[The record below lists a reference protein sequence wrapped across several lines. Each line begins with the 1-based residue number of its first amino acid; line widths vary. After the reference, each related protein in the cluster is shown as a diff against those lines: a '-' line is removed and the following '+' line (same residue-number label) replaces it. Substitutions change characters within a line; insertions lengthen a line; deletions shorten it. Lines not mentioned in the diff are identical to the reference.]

1 MDLNQLKPDSPFDF
15 DQGRLRPKP
24 APNAGPPSFAFRPQ
38 RQPMFWAAL
47 AYALGIVA
55 GNYAWRPASW
65 WIVACVAF
73 VCASAFFL
81 QRRTSCGHTS
91 FGRIWLAVSL
101 ALGAL
106 FLAGALHIQLRGAAT
121 VFDNSI
127 QPFTDGSEV
136 TIVGHVTSDGRI
148 RAGSFG
154 ELRQSADVEVESVE
168 TGAGQR
174 SPVHSGIRL
183 SVYSPRAA
191 RTRPP
196 KTVISESVI
205 PEAVIPATVTE
216 DNPSSSPSYSAPM
229 RILHYGERIRFSG
242 RLKPPRNFRNPG
254 AFDYEGYLASNGIAA
269 LGSVKAENIEFL
281 PGFTGS
287 RIQSWRAR
295 IHSSIVA
302 KVHQLWPPREAAL
315 IDAMVIG
322 EGAFIDRD
330 TRADFQRSGTYHI
343 LVVSGMNV
351 SILAFVVFWTLRRLR
366 IGEIPATL
374 ATVAFC
380 VAYAFL
386 TEVGAPVWRATL
398 MCTIYLATRL
408 LYRDRSMINA
418 LGAAALGLL
427 VFDPRQLFAA
437 SFQMTFVCVLI
448 VAAIGR
454 PMLERTSQLYKRAL
468 AHWDSANYGETLP
481 PRVAQFRVDLRFV
494 ASHLAPFMGEKSSF
508 TLVRVAARVSLRI
521 FELLFISAIMQM
533 GLALP
538 MAFYFHRATTLGLPA
553 NLAVVPLTGIMMPA
567 AVLAVGLGYISPLL
581 AKIPALVTSATLEAI
596 AGTVHGLGGMR
607 LADLRVATPSII
619 MMAVAA
625 SALAAAMLLARRR
638 PAFALAGLLAI
649 LAAAL
654 TLAFIPPTPQAR
666 AGVLEVTSIDVGEG
680 DSTLLVMP
688 LGTTLLVDAGGP
700 IGDGSSQLD
709 FGEDVVSPYLW
720 SRGISRLDAVA
731 ITHGH
736 SDHIGGMP
744 AVLKNFRPRELWVG
758 LLPPSAA
765 LENVIATAEKLNIK
779 VVRHW
784 EGDEFSMGGATV
796 SVLFPPR
803 DWPVGPKPSNNDSM
817 VLQVSME
824 KINNPQPED
833 TPGSAGN
840 VSVLLEG
847 DAQTQVERRVA
858 ALHHP
863 KVDLLRVGHHGSSN
877 ATTPELLA
885 VAKPR
890 FAVISVGFRNPFKL
904 PRMDVLARLEKSG
917 ARVYRTDVDGA
928 VTFYLDRHGVTPSP
942 AVLQY

>member
-1 MDLNQLKPDSPFDF
+1 MELTQTKPDSSFDF
-15 DQGRLRPKP
+15 AQGRLRPQP
-24 APNAGPPSFAFRPQ
+24 DPPVGPPTFAFRPQ
-38 RQPMFWAAL
+38 RQPLFWAAM
-47 AYALGIVA
+47 AYALGIVV
-55 GNYAWRPASW
+55 GFYAWRPASW

-73 VCASAFFL
+73 VCASTYFL
-81 QRRTSCGHTS
+81 QRRTSSERTRS
-91 FGRIWLAVSL
+91 GRIWLAGSL

-121 VFDNSI
+121 AFDNSV

-136 TIVGHVTSDGRI
+136 VIVAHVTSDGRI

-154 ELRQSADVEVESVE
+154 ELRQPADVEAESVE
-168 TGAGQR
+168 IEAGQPL
-174 SPVHSGIRL
+174 PVHSGIRL
-183 SVYSPRAA
+183 SIYSRHVAK
-191 RTRPP
+191 TRVPDSL
-196 KTVISESVI
+196 TDDT
-205 PEAVIPATVTE
+205 PAST
-216 DNPSSSPSYSAPM
+216 PSDSAPM
-229 RILHYGERIRFSG
+229 RILHYGERIRFSA

-254 AFDYEGYLASNGIAA
+254 AFDYQGYLAANGIAA
-269 LGSVKAENIEFL
+269 LGAVKAENIEFL
-281 PGFTGS
+281 PGFAGS
-287 RIQSWRAR
+287 RVQSWRAR
-295 IHSSIVA
+295 IHTSIVA
-302 KVHQLWPPREAAL
+302 KVHQLWAPREAAL

-366 IGEIPATL
+366 FGEIPATL

-408 LYRDRSMINA
+408 LYRDRAMINA

-427 VFDPRQLFAA
+427 VFDPRQLFTA

-454 PMLERTSQLYKRAL
+454 PMLERTSQLYKQAL
-468 AHWDSANYGETLP
+468 AHWDSANYGESLP
-481 PRVAQFRVDLRFV
+481 PQVSQFRVDLRFI
-494 ASHLAPFMGEKSSF
+494 ASHLAPFIGEKSSF
-508 TLVRVAARVSLRI
+508 VLIRVAARLSLRV
-521 FELLFISAIMQM
+521 FELLFISAVMQM

-567 AVLAVGLGYISPLL
+567 AVLALAFGYISPLL
-581 AKIPALVTSATLEAI
+581 ARIPVLITSATLEAI
-596 AGTVHGLGGMR
+596 AGTVHGLGGLR
-607 LADLRVATPSII
+607 LADLRVATPSIV

-625 SALAAAMLLARRR
+625 SALVVAMLLARRR
-638 PAFALAGLLAI
+638 PVFALGGLLAI
-649 LAAAL
+649 LVAAL
-654 TLAFIPPTPQAR
+654 ALAFIRPTPQTR
-666 AGVLEVTSIDVGEG
+666 ADVLEVTSIDVGEG

-688 LGTTLLVDAGGP
+688 RGATLLVDAGGP

-765 LENVIATAEKLNIK
+765 LENVIATAEKLHIK

-784 EGDEFSMGGATV
+784 EGDQFLMGGATV
-796 SVLFPPR
+796 NVLFPPR

-817 VLQVSME
+817 VLQVSLAKVSVAQTSTVE
-824 KINNPQPED
+824 SGGPP
-833 TPGSAGN
+833 AGD

-885 VAKPR
+885 AAKPT
-890 FAVISVGFRNPFKL
+890 FAVISVGFRNPFGL
-904 PRMDVLARLEKSG
+904 PRMDVLTRLEKSG